1 MRQTPGGPWTC
12 ESVRALPAPSSC
24 RVQSLL
30 RPGSRG
36 ARRVH
41 RDAGRSLRSAVT
53 GAAPPRRRRRTG
65 SRPSPTRAPAGP
77 SSPCT
82 LSARRA
88 SCQRPGRACP
98 PVSAPRM
105 WHDATHATLS
115 SSPACKERRRRR
127 GGAPSVARM
136 SSGTLGARHGAM
148 RALPATVS
156 RNSSSCAT
164 SVSRSTVSPS
174 ESACAARRLV
184 EQVRH
189 MIAGKCGRK
198 FSCQPYIRPNRPLS
212 CATCLRARR
221 GPPANEPC
229 LPRWCRE
236 RKRLR
241 PPPRRS
247 AVSVTATTLLPEF
260 VTETQTRDRWYWTVD
275 TVQP

>member
-1 MRQTPGGPWTC
+1 MRSAAHACGGHLEGLWTC

-24 RVQSLL
+24 RVPSLL

-174 ESACAARRLV
+174 ESACAARQLV
-184 EQVRH
+184 EHTRH
-189 MIAGKCGRK
+189 MIAGNVAASLAANLHPPK
-198 FSCQPYIRPNRPLS
+198 SPPLMRD
-212 CATCLRARR
+212 LPARTA
-221 GPPANEPC
+221 GPS
-229 LPRWCRE
+229 
-236 RKRLR
+236 
-241 PPPRRS
+241 RR
-247 AVSVTATTLLPEF
+247 
-260 VTETQTRDRWYWTVD
+260 
-275 TVQP
+275 